1 MDFVMSVRA
10 LRASPAG
17 SAGAPHSP
25 WRHVAQAAAAL
36 AAGMGVGRFVY
47 TPILPL
53 MHAGAGLSAGAGAN
67 LATANYIGYLLGA
80 LVGILAPAVV
90 RSRALLRI
98 SLVVLT
104 GTLAAMPATHD
115 TAVWFALRLTAGVA
129 SALIF
134 VIAVSSLLSHLREYP
149 AHLPGWAF
157 GGVGAGIALSGL
169 LVLVLRPA
177 ADWRA
182 AWWASAA
189 LAAVLAVASWNLR
202 PEAPPATTQATQATK
217 AAQAATVT
225 AASADGSRG
234 PRTHRWFI
242 ALFASYTLEGIGY
255 IIAGTF
261 LVAAIEQSTPGP
273 LGGGAW
279 VLVGLAA
286 VPSSALWARLGRR
299 WSRPDLLLAALVVQ
313 AVGIALPALIGGAPA
328 ALVSAVLFGATF
340 IGVSTLALA
349 TGAHLE
355 FPRSVALLTAGY
367 SVGQILG
374 PLVVAPL
381 LHHGY
386 QQALVL
392 AASVVLVAA
401 VAAAV
406 LRIGFPSHMVVVRP
420 AAPVRQPAPAESA
433 PDEGSRR

>member
-1 MDFVMSVRA
+1 MSVRP

-17 SAGAPHSP
+17 SVGAPHSP

-53 MHAGAGLSAGAGAN
+53 MQAGAGLSASAGAN
-67 LATANYIGYLLGA
+67 LATANYLGYLLGA

-90 RSRALLRI
+90 RSRALLRA

-115 TAVWFALRLTAGVA
+115 TAVWCALRLLAGVA

-157 GGVGAGIALSGL
+157 GGVGAGIAVSGL
-169 LVLVLRPA
+169 LVLLLRPV

-202 PEAPPATTQATQATK
+202 PEAPPTTTQADQATK
-217 AAQAATVT
+217 ATTVT
-225 AASADGSRG
+225 AAAADDSRG
-234 PRTHRWFI
+234 PCTHRWFT

-261 LVAAIEQSTPGP
+261 LVAAIEQSSPGP

-386 QQALVL
+386 QQALIL

-401 VAAAV
+401 VAAVV
-406 LRIGFPSHMVVVRP
+406 LRIGFPHHMVVVR
-420 AAPVRQPAPAESA
+420 ATAPVRQPAPTESA
-433 PDEGSRR
+433 ADAGSHR